1 MQPTVYLVSNAVH
14 MYAVYILF
22 TAVLGKSKLHQFAEI
37 LTYIVYYL
45 INCGV
50 YLFMDNIMG
59 AVKKRAI
66 KKDCNHP

>member
-50 YLFMDNIMG
+50 YLLWIT
-59 AVKKRAI
+59 
-66 KKDCNHP
+66 